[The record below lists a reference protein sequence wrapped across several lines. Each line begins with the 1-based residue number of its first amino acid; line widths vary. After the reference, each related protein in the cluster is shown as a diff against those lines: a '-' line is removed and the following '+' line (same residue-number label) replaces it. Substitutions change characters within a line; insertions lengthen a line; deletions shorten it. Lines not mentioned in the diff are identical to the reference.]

1 VTTTSFPP
9 AAGDSTA
16 DLVSITVTGSPA
28 DVRIGVRGEVDS
40 STAPA
45 VRTAVER
52 SLGADVRE
60 LTLDLAGVTF
70 LDSAGLC
77 VLAATH
83 RQATDRGIRLRVLAS
98 ERAVIRPLE
107 ITGLF
112 ALLAVE
118 PAEPVQPGTHSAA

>member
-1 VTTTSFPP
+1 VTTTSFPS
-9 AAGDSTA
+9 AAGDATA
-16 DLVSITVTGSPA
+16 DLVSITVTGAPDA
-28 DVRIGVRGEVDS
+28 VRIGVRGEVDS

-52 SLGADVRE
+52 ALGEDLRE
-60 LTLDLAGVTF
+60 LTVDLAGVTF

-98 ERAVIRPLE
+98 ERAVVRPLQ

-118 PAEPVQPGTHSAA
+118 PAEPGAHSAA